1 MSQQPSVQP
10 SVGFSRSR
18 IFTYIVLLVAG
29 LYTARLGYLQIIQ
42 GSTFRLKAEAQA
54 IKQLKIEPF
63 RGNMIDRNG
72 RYIVRNAPGFSLTI
86 TPYEFTEESC
96 NRLSRILHVPA
107 TQIMSEVQKAAQ
119 YNKFAAAKIPSGRDV
134 DFEVISA
141 IEELRDDLPGV
152 DVIIDPKRLYA
163 FSGNAAHL
171 LGYTREVSERDLN
184 SLGDYYDPGDITG
197 KTGLERAYENQIRG
211 RKGYSF
217 VAVNKTGQRV
227 AQFNDGKSDVA
238 ALEGFDL
245 YLGLDA
251 GLQELAENLMT
262 GRRGGIVALD
272 PNNGEI
278 LSYVSKPDFDLRKFA
293 SREGRAYYN
302 ELYRDAQKPLY
313 NRASMPIYP
322 PGSTWKM
329 LMALAGLQEGIISPT
344 STFYCA
350 GAFYYGN
357 RSCACHGAHGN
368 IALERA
374 LAVSCNS
381 YFNQLGLKLG
391 IDKFHDYGTMFGFG
405 QKTNVDITEESRGI
419 LASRAFMDKRYGKN
433 GWNNFRMVNL
443 GIGQGELG
451 VTPLQMAVY
460 TAALANGG
468 TLYQPHAVR
477 AVYNKELKK
486 KQIVSYASKKLAVDE
501 RHFAVVRSGMR
512 LVVEQGTARAAAV
525 PGVSVAGKTG
535 TAQNPHGEDH
545 SWFVCYAPA
554 ENPTIAIA
562 IMVENGG
569 FGAATALPIARQM
582 LDFFFNKTWPVDVPR
597 DSTWLRERT
606 GSSPVSPDSIPQPTG
621 PFATMQSKRVI
632 AIPSRLAQAGDR

>member
-1 MSQQPSVQP
+1 
-10 SVGFSRSR
+10 
-18 IFTYIVLLVAG
+18 
-29 LYTARLGYLQIIQ
+29 
-42 GSTFRLKAEAQA
+42 
-54 IKQLKIEPF
+54 
-63 RGNMIDRNG
+63 
-72 RYIVRNAPGFSLTI
+72 
-86 TPYEFTEESC
+86 
-96 NRLSRILHVPA
+96 H
-107 TQIMSEVQKAAQ
+107 
-119 YNKFAAAKIPSGRDV
+119 
-134 DFEVISA
+134 
-141 IEELRDDLPGV
+141 
-152 DVIIDPKRLYA
+152 
-163 FSGNAAHL
+163 
-171 LGYTREVSERDLN
+171 
-184 SLGDYYDPGDITG
+184 
-197 KTGLERAYENQIRG
+197 
-211 RKGYSF
+211 
-217 VAVNKTGQRV
+217 
-227 AQFNDGKSDVA
+227 
-238 ALEGFDL
+238 
-245 YLGLDA
+245 
-251 GLQELAENLMT
+251 
-262 GRRGGIVALD
+262 
-272 PNNGEI
+272 
-278 LSYVSKPDFDLRKFA
+278 
-293 SREGRAYYN
+293 
-302 ELYRDAQKPLY
+302 
-313 NRASMPIYP
+313 
-322 PGSTWKM
+322 
-329 LMALAGLQEGIISPT
+329 
-344 STFYCA
+344 CA

-433 GWNNFRMVNL
+433 GWNNYRMVNL

-477 AVYNKELKK
+477 AVFNKELKK
-486 KQIVSYASKKLAVDE
+486 KQVVSYASKKLAVDE

-512 LVVEQGTARAAAV
+512 MVVEQGTARAASV

-582 LDFFFNKTWPVDVPR
+582 LDFFFNKTWPAEVRR
-597 DSTWLRERT
+597 DSTWLRERQS
-606 GSSPVSPDSIPQPTG
+606 SSPIPPDSIPRPTG
-621 PFATMQSKRVI
+621 PFANMNTKRVV
-632 AIPSRLAQAGDR
+632 ALPSRIAHVDGRR